1 MNKQLPYLLKD
12 YLNQFFKVAPVNTV
26 QRSIILDL
34 PPPNRKVL
42 SRPLDNLKTRKAMN
56 MKFLGYFIYAETTI
70 SLLLHDCM
78 TSPLIK

>member
-12 YLNQFFKVAPVNTV
+12 YLNQFFKV
-26 QRSIILDL
+26 
-34 PPPNRKVL
+34 L
-42 SRPLDNLKTRKAMN
+42 SRPLDNLKTRKAMK